1 MHRAVPTF
9 FALVTLLFV
18 ACSTGAGNENTPTPV
33 ADPATARPQA
43 SPEVQQAAVP
53 TKEATRTARREGT
66 TIPVEVTAT
75 AATSKPADE
84 PRPQATATRAAP
96 RTEFDRIA
104 QDAAKIRGL
113 EIREDI
119 REDYLTREQLR
130 ERLRKQLDEEYKP
143 ADAMADQRV
152 LSAFGLIPTD
162 LDLRALYLDLYTE
175 QIAGFYDTETEDM
188 YVISTGK
195 RLNAL
200 GELTYAHEVTH
211 ALQDQHYDL
220 DRLSKPYENKNDD
233 TLLAITALIEGDAV
247 ALQNEYLI
255 SKPAL
260 IGRIQDAF
268 EEEQVS
274 SEKLGNAPPII
285 SESLLFPYDAGA
297 RFVTSLR
304 RNGAWR
310 TVDAAYKDPPKST
323 EQILHPEKYTNRDAP
338 TSVTVPDLGAVLGD
352 GWAKL
357 ETNLFGEFQ
366 TRVLLEGQL
375 DDAVARDAAEGWDGD
390 QFVLW
395 GKGEE
400 DVVVWQTVWDSEEDA
415 EQFTDALRDYDEA
428 RFDASFEDL
437 NGTLTLS
444 ADGQVAAIRQEGT
457 RVSYALVP
465 SEDVA
470 TKVIG
475 ALDR

>member
-1 MHRAVPTF
+1 MHRVLFTLAV
-9 FALVTLLFV
+9 LLMLLLI
-18 ACSTGAGNENTPTPV
+18 ACSTGAETDTTPTPV
-33 ADPATARPQA
+33 ADTATVQPQPSPREQPAAIP
-43 SPEVQQAAVP
+43 SE
-53 TKEATRTARREGT
+53 EATRTATMQT
-66 TIPVEVTAT
+66 TVVPVEETTTASASSPT
-75 AATSKPADE
+75 EE
-84 PRPQATATRAAP
+84 PQQATATKAAS

-104 QDAAKIRGL
+104 EDASEIRGL
-113 EIREDI
+113 GIREDI

-130 ERLRKQLDEEYKP
+130 ERLQKQLDEEFKP
-143 ADAMADQRV
+143 ADAEADERA
-152 LSAFGLIPTD
+152 LSAFGLIPEN
-162 LDLRALYLDLYTE
+162 LDLRKLYLDLYTE
-175 QIAGFYDTETEDM
+175 QIAGFYDTETENM

-233 TLLAITALIEGDAV
+233 TLLSISALVEGDAV

-268 EEEQVS
+268 EEEQIS
-274 SEKLGNAPPII
+274 SEKLGSAPPII

-297 RFVTSLR
+297 RFVTALR
-304 RNGAWR
+304 RDGGWR
-310 TVDAAYKDPPKST
+310 SVDAAYKDPPKST
-323 EQILHPEKYTNRDAP
+323 EQILHPEKYTDRDAP
-338 TSVTVPDLGAVLGD
+338 TAVTIPDLGAVLGD

-375 DDAVARDAAEGWDGD
+375 DDSLAREAAAGWDGD
-390 QFVLW
+390 GFVLW
-395 GKGEE
+395 GKGEQ
-400 DVVVWQTVWDSEEDA
+400 DVVAWQTVWDSEDDA
-415 EQFTDALRDYDEA
+415 EQFAEALREYDEA
-428 RFDASFEDL
+428 RFDTSFEDVD
-437 NGTLTLS
+437 GTLTLT
-444 ADGQVAAIRQEGT
+444 ADGQAATIRRTGT
-457 RVSYALVP
+457 RVSYALAP
-465 SEDVA
+465 SEEIAPQVLD
-470 TKVIG
+470 

>member
-1 MHRAVPTF
+1 MHRALPTF
-9 FALVTLLFV
+9 FALLTLLFV
-18 ACSTGAGNENTPTPV
+18 ACSTGAEDQNIPTPM
-33 ADPATARPQA
+33 AASPTAQPQA
-43 SPEVQQAAVP
+43 SPEEQQAAIP
-53 TKEATRTARREGT
+53 TREATRTARREGT
-66 TIPVEVTAT
+66 AIPVEVTAT
-75 AATSKPADE
+75 AGTSKPADE
-84 PRPQATATRAAP
+84 PRSQATATRAAP
-96 RTEFDRIA
+96 KTEFDRIA
-104 QDAAKIRGL
+104 QDVAKIRGL

-195 RLNAL
+195 QLNAL

-220 DRLSKPYENKNDD
+220 DRLSKPYENENDD
-233 TLLAITALIEGDAV
+233 TLLAITSLIEGDAV
-247 ALQNEYLI
+247 ALQNGYLI

-304 RNGAWR
+304 RNGAWQA
-310 TVDAAYKDPPKST
+310 VDAAYKDPPKST
-323 EQILHPEKYTNRDAP
+323 EQILHPEKYTDRDDP
-338 TSVTVPDLGAVLGD
+338 TAVTVPDLGAALGD

-428 RFDASFEDL
+428 RFDASFDDVG
-437 NGTLTLS
+437 GTLTLS
-444 ADGQVAAIRQEGT
+444 RDGQVAKIRREGT
-457 RVSYALVP
+457 RVSYALGP

-470 TKVIG
+470 TKVLG